1 MGEWSQIV
9 TKGGS
14 RRLLIFIL
22 IGIAVISIEAGV
34 SYIVNINNNKAPVN
48 DVSPIDIKTHF
59 EQRFCGQSVASIEDY
74 VREFKIPG
82 FCSLPLG
89 IVMDRDDNV

>member
-1 MGEWSQIV
+1 VVANSNERWIKAAFDFYINRDCGYLDR
-9 TKGGS
+9 G
-14 RRLLIFIL
+14 R
-22 IGIAVISIEAGV
+22 V